1 MGSSMS
7 GIQPS
12 SLTPSELVR
21 YAELANVNGL
31 PKHWCQELI
40 AVLAAYVLKYG
51 DAAVAEPQEQTP
63 LF

>member
-1 MGSSMS
+1 MS

-40 AVLAAYVLKYG
+40 AVLAAYVTKYG
-51 DAAVAEPQEQTP
+51 DEAVAKRPEQAP

>member
-1 MGSSMS
+1 MP

-21 YAELANVNGL
+21 YAEQFNVNGL

-40 AVLAAYVLKYG
+40 ATLDAYVTKYG
-51 DAAVAEPQEQTP
+51 DDAVKAEDNTKP

>member
-1 MGSSMS
+1 MS